1 MREAAGRPVDR
12 ATVAENRSGARSEP
26 CCGSGSG
33 VCLAASRW
41 GERPGRWLAGNRV

>member
-12 ATVAENRSGARSEP
+12 ATVAQNRSCPQTEP
-26 CCGSGSG
+26 QCGSGSG